1 MDVDKLS
8 SRTVNK
14 CIDSFRPPEQAGFS
28 FFIFLKM
35 VLSSQK

>member
-1 MDVDKLS
+1 MDVDKPS

-28 FFIFLKM
+28 FFY
-35 VLSSQK
+35 LS